1 MVKSLRKQLPDT
13 FFDIHM
19 MVSTPEQWVDDMAD
33 AGADQYT
40 FHLEATGTYTCYN
53 LVSISCLVHDTLVE
67 PLSYSQA
74 LQVPSDQ
81 FVCKAT
87 SV

>member
-40 FHLEATGTYTCYN
+40 FHLEATGTYTCNYLGQH
-53 LVSISCLVHDTLVE
+53 LV
-67 PLSYSQA
+67 YSA
-74 LQVPSDQ
+74 
-81 FVCKAT
+81 
-87 SV
+87 